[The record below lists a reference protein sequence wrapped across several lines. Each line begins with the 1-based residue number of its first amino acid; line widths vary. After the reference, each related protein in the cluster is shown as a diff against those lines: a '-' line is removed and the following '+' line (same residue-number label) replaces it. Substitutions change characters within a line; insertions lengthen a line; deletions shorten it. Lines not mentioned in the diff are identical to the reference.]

1 MNRTLIEIEY
11 KNNCSFSVQTNSPRA
26 GRVCKAERGGPAVVH
41 TGDGAVAF
49 INVRVWDEIPVYT
62 RQCVRGITYHMQL
75 ETAVVAYNQC
85 RTLGVADCS
94 ENCDF
99 RHLKYFQ
106 RHQSEIFQRLWG
118 DLQDEM
124 FSVKVKIV
132 PYQTAYSMAAHSPKQ
147 RSDESHTVL
156 YQSDFQNK
164 LMEDLA
170 EPTDG
175 IDLSPEF
182 KASLNA
188 ASLEASSRTESP
200 RYESTPD
207 THSTSSDSS
216 SSPSSSD

>member
-49 INVRVWDEIPVYT
+49 INVRVWDEIPEYA
-62 RQCVRGITYHMQL
+62 RQCVRSITDHMQL
-75 ETAVVAYNQC
+75 ETAVLAYNQC
-85 RTLGVADCS
+85 RAQGVADCI
-94 ENCDF
+94 ETCEL

-106 RHQSEIFQRLWG
+106 RHPSEVFHRLWG
-118 DLQDEM
+118 DLQDKM
-124 FSVKVKIV
+124 FSVSVKIV

-147 RSDESHTVL
+147 RSDESQPVF
-156 YQSDFQNK
+156 YQSDFQSK

-170 EPTDG
+170 EPNDG

-207 THSTSSDSS
+207 THDTSSDSS
-216 SSPSSSD
+216 SSSDY

>member
-49 INVRVWDEIPVYT
+49 INVRVWDEIPVYA
-62 RQCVRGITYHMQL
+62 RQCVRSITDHMQL

-124 FSVKVKIV
+124 FSVKVRIV
-132 PYQTAYSMAAHSPKQ
+132 PYETAYSMAAHAPKQ
-147 RSDESHTVL
+147 REGEQPVFNAAAFNSILSEIEKPQDCIELSDS
-156 YQSDFQNK
+156 
-164 LMEDLA
+164 
-170 EPTDG
+170 
-175 IDLSPEF
+175 F
-182 KASLNA
+182 KADLKAPEPADISHEIQQ
-188 ASLEASSRTESP
+188 SK
-200 RYESTPD
+200 PD
-207 THSTSSDSS
+207 NHDTSSDSS
-216 SSPSSSD
+216 SSSSSSDY